1 MNNDSKEALHIVE
14 LQIQNVK
21 RVRAV
26 TIRPDGEL
34 VIVGGR
40 NAQGKTSVLD
50 AVEMALGGGKTI
62 PVEPVRR
69 GARKGHVVVDLGEY
83 VVERT
88 FTQKGS
94 TLVVKGK
101 DGAPVKSP
109 QAVLDTL
116 CSTVAFDPLAFSRM
130 EPKKQDAVLKELLG
144 LDFSEL
150 DRDRE
155 ALFAARRDANRD
167 AKALEARLL
176 ALPVPEAGTP
186 TEESSVAALAEELQR
201 GREVHQRASEATLQ
215 VGAIEAAIEKLG
227 ARIGELKQWLRDAER
242 EMEAAITMRSAEA
255 KLTEQLQQE
264 AASCDLRVIAER
276 IRTAETTNAKV
287 RQARER
293 LALETQL
300 RELETRV
307 DDYAAA
313 IEGIDERKTAAIAA
327 AQFPVFGLGF
337 DECGPSFNGLP
348 LEQASGAEKL
358 RVSVAIGAAL
368 NPRVKVMLVRDGS
381 LLDRDSLALLAQL
394 AHEQQCQ
401 VLLERVGSDDDGA
414 VIIEDGMVLARN
426 NAGEAAQ

>member
-109 QAVLDTL
+109 QTVLDTL

-144 LDFSEL
+144 LDFSEI

-155 ALFAARRDANRD
+155 ALCAARRDAKRD

-176 ALPVPEAGTP
+176 ALPVPEAGAP
-186 TEESSVAALAEELQR
+186 TEESSVADLAEELQR
-201 GREVHQRASEATLQ
+201 GRELHQRASDATLQ
-215 VGAIEAAIEKLG
+215 VGATDAAIENLG
-227 ARIGELKQWLRDAER
+227 ARIGELKQRLGDAER
-242 EMEAAITMRSAEA
+242 EMEAAIKMRRAAAELA
-255 KLTEQLQQE
+255 EQLQKE
-264 AASCDLRVIAER
+264 AAGCDLRVLTER

-313 IEGIDERKTAAIAA
+313 IEGIHERKTAAIAA
-327 AQFPVFGLGF
+327 AQFPVTGLGF
-337 DECGPSFNGLP
+337 DECGPSLNGLP

-381 LLDRDSLALLAQL
+381 LLDGDSLALLAQL
-394 AHEQQCQ
+394 ALEQHCQ
-401 VLLERVGSDDDGA
+401 VLLERVGSADDGA

-426 NAGEAAQ
+426 DAGEAAQ